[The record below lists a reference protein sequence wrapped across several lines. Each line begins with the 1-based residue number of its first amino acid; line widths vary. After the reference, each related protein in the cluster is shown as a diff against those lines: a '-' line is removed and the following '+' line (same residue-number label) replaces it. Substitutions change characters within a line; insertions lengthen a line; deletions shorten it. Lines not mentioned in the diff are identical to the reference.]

1 MHVSI
6 SGLYLNLELITK
18 DWKNSRILCIEV
30 ATSGTVGRVEYSA
43 VLYNAQVHF
52 AHLTF
57 CGWKTRIHARP
68 WSFRALWL
76 CQCKPCPVLETSSVS
91 IILVAGP

>member
-52 AHLTF
+52 RTF
-57 CGWKTRIHARP
+57 DLLWVENQDPRT
-68 WSFRALWL
+68 ALEF
-76 CQCKPCPVLETSSVS
+76 PRFVVMSV
-91 IILVAGP
+91 